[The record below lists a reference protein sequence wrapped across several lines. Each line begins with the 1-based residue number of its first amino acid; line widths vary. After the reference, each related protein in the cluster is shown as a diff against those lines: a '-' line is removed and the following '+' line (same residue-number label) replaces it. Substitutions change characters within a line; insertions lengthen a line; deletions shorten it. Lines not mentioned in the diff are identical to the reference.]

1 LNAFYTANSSAISS
15 AGNALASAA
24 NLDVKSIENTITTF
38 AETSAVLMKG
48 LDALGQL
55 HPFVEVVAVMAFKLV
70 ITLDITRR
78 QNNKKVLA
86 VKIQMQ
92 DLMTI
97 LFQLRHIRDPEEK
110 GPDGTTLKD
119 RMSGLMESIA
129 KDITTCGSACD
140 VYMKKSFLAKTVKSK
155 IYESRLA
162 GYVMNFAN
170 DKKEIGFALKVHTAL
185 GVDAAN
191 KKLDGQDEH
200 LKNIEG
206 KIEALFRKLDT
217 PREREVQKFIDD
229 KGGAKACVDNEATL
243 QELVLKSGESLADM
257 DPTHS
262 GNGDLVSA
270 KKMLNRELAEDV
282 DDVFKKNMK
291 LFDRKMEMQS
301 KQMADAI
308 SLTGEHIINVLSG
321 GAHEKIVDADL
332 QAIWKEQGWKGS
344 VKARHFVL
352 ALNDY
357 YTEKFTVFDT
367 AVAIAESNA
376 GSAPPSPLMSPTSPA
391 VADPDLP
398 AGAKPEDDRWA
409 LAYINI
415 AHLQPILE
423 AVDDDGTGFV
433 SIKEANEFALS
444 RPKGWSLLSWV
455 AFWAAGWHASV
466 TWYKNRIYN
475 LLSAMMRLTQRV
487 KAGNVQ
493 AADTYFAGPTIQR
506 VELLLRLT
514 CSAPGKVYDDAR
526 LTRITDAFQ
535 EMEEKK
541 LLAELEG
548 LAYELDDTATLR
560 LITGPRRI
568 ERYVYPLIYRLLKRH
583 FDIMRLACVH
593 VLHETEF
600 EVMSGS
606 LATIFKA
613 VDERTGNLEA
623 IFKSTA
629 INVKE
634 HLGHFAFG
642 MFQLA
647 YGGHQRDPKN
657 NTIYTF
663 DEEDGFETDEDEDL
677 GPDSDNDEPSTKAIL
692 ARMDPNILH
701 HKPENEPSGVYNFE
715 KLHPPLATS
724 ADPLDGAWIGQLLVD
739 GESFDEGAILLL
751 LTRAGD
757 KLSGGAESWM
767 DLLSFAGMVDDS
779 EGHKVVITIDWP
791 DGYGDSEGKVEGSV
805 PTVKKSDD
813 ASSDGSYEEVFSFI
827 FRRTPSAVFRF
838 RYTDAEFAKNH
849 ARARWGFAIAAMIDQ
864 VRQRRF
870 SWPYLKKRFAERKNF
885 IKLTKRQTIVE
896 RKLTP
901 WTPMSS
907 NDSTQLQTL
916 RDALQPSDARFYH
929 SVALFELQKVV
940 NYGQKCDSCTH
951 RITDVQL
958 LMQCMDD
965 QFRECINLCSEC
977 LDQTPTRDT
986 FVHVRS
992 HLLIKTF
999 RRIHDGDLAW
1009 IVPEARRVAAR
1020 VKKSLEDAKSLLSRL
1035 EEKKGSGHSKKR
1047 KAAAKLCCCCG
1058 KPVSCPFWVCIYCV
1072 EDTYICVDC
1081 DTKRL
1086 KPLPNNEDSHL
1097 LTHSLV
1103 EIFNSAPISE
1113 PLTTDSKLAE
1123 LESKVLSLDSR
1134 MAALEEKLESRF
1146 TSLETVLTGIAEK
1159 LSSRSTA

>member
-1 LNAFYTANSSAISS
+1 LNAFYTANSTAINS
-15 AGNALASAA
+15 AGSALASAA

-55 HPFVEVVAVMAFKLV
+55 HPFVGVAVMAFKLV

-129 KDITTCGSACD
+129 KDITACGSACD
-140 VYMKKSFLAKTVKSK
+140 VYMKKSFLAKTIKSK

-162 GYVMNFAN
+162 GYVTNFAN

-217 PREREVQKFIDD
+217 PREREVQKFIDE

-282 DDVFKKNMK
+282 DDAFKRNMK

-308 SLTGEHIINVLSG
+308 SWTGEHIISVLSG
-321 GAHEKIVDADL
+321 GAHEKILDADL

-357 YTEKFTVFDT
+357 YTEKFTVIDT
-367 AVAIAESNA
+367 AVAIAESDA

-409 LAYINI
+409 LAYINV

-493 AADTYFAGPTIQR
+493 AADTYFAGPAIQR
-506 VELLLRLT
+506 VELLLRST
-514 CSAPGKVYDDAR
+514 RSAPGKVYDDAR
-526 LTRITDAFQ
+526 LTRMVDAFQ
-535 EMEEKK
+535 ETEEKK
-541 LLAELEG
+541 LLAQLEG

-560 LITGPRRI
+560 LVTGPRRI
-568 ERYVYPLIYRLLKRH
+568 ERYVYPLIFRLLKRH

-593 VLHETEF
+593 VFHETEF

-613 VDERTGNLEA
+613 VDERTANLEA

-629 INVKE
+629 MNVKE
-634 HLGHFAFG
+634 HLGHVAFG

-677 GPDSDNDEPSTKAIL
+677 GPDSDDDEASTKAIL

-701 HKPENEPSGVYNFE
+701 HKPENEPSGAYTFE
-715 KLHPPLATS
+715 KLHPPPAAR
-724 ADPLDGAWIGQLLVD
+724 ADPIDGAWTGQLLVD
-739 GESFDEGAILLL
+739 GESFDEGAISLM
-751 LTRAGD
+751 LTRMGD
-757 KLSGGAESWM
+757 KLAGGAENWAE
-767 DLLSFAGMVDDS
+767 LLSVAGTVD
-779 EGHKVVITIDWP
+779 EGHKVVITIDWS
-791 DGYGDSEGKVEGSV
+791 DGYGVVCTGKYDPE
-805 PTVKKSDD
+805 TDTIT
-813 ASSDGSYEEVFSFI
+813 ASNGSYEEIFSFT
-827 FRRTPSAVFRF
+827 FRRTPAAAFRF
-838 RYTDAEFAKNH
+838 RYTDAEFAKNR
-849 ARARWGFAIAAMIDQ
+849 ARARWGFAIAATIDQ
-864 VRQRRF
+864 VQQMRF

-885 IKLTKRQTIVE
+885 IELTKRQTIVE

-907 NDSTQLQTL
+907 KDLTQLQTL
-916 RDALQPSDARFYH
+916 KDALHPSDAQFYN
-929 SVALFELQKVV
+929 SLALFQLQKVV
-940 NYGQKCDSCTH
+940 TYGRKCNSCEH
-951 RITDVQL
+951 HITDVWL
-958 LMQCMDD
+958 FCIQCMDD
-965 QFRECINLCSEC
+965 QFCECIDLCSEC
-977 LDQTPTRDT
+977 LDQTPTKDT

-992 HLLIKTF
+992 HVLIKTF

-1009 IVPEARRVAAR
+1009 IVPEARRVATR
-1020 VKKSLEDAKSLLSRL
+1020 VKKAIEDATSLLSRL
-1035 EEKKGSGHSKKR
+1035 EGKKGSGHSKKR
-1047 KAAAKLCCCCG
+1047 KAAVKLCCCCG

-1072 EDTYICVDC
+1072 EDTYICVEC

-1086 KPLPNNEDSHL
+1086 KPLPNNEDSHTL
-1097 LTHSLV
+1097 SHSLV
-1103 EIFNSAPISE
+1103 EIFNSKPISE
-1113 PLTTDSKLAE
+1113 PLTTNSKLAE

-1134 MAALEEKLESRF
+1134 MAALEEKLETRF
-1146 TSLETVLTGIAEK
+1146 TSLDTVLQGIGEK
-1159 LSSRSTA
+1159 LSASTS